1 MGDICE
7 SGKGKRKYLKPVFMV
22 LLFAVVMAVFAFMLL
37 FTKKS
42 EYYKTHFQE
51 NVFINGI
58 PVGGLTAEEADELI
72 SENIEDYSLKLVL
85 RYMPREEILGS
96 DIGLKTEYERKAED
110 ILKEEERFIRLF
122 NTDERRDYSIARSV
136 SFDEDKLLSL
146 TDELECLK
154 AQNVTEPRNAY
165 IALAED
171 KKSFTIVSEV
181 EGNLIN
187 KERLKSALR
196 DAVSELSQELDL
208 DKSGVYEE
216 PDIRETDPEL
226 NKRLS
231 ELNRYMRASIKL
243 DMGQGR
249 TEVCD
254 SDDISEMIITDSE
267 SGMAAFSD
275 EKLREYVEETA
286 AKYDTVGKIRRF
298 ETVYGSIVEVTG
310 DYGRETDIE
319 AETERLKA
327 DIFSGDSIERE
338 PVYKK
343 KPQSSENDWGDSYI
357 EVNLTAQKLFV
368 IKDGKEIM
376 SSDIVSGCEADG
388 CGTASGIYEVTGME
402 TNVTVEDKAYPVNYC
417 VIFGD
422 DLSFY
427 DASWRSAFGGNIYK
441 TSGTG
446 GSISLPYSKAK
457 ELYRNSC
464 KGMPVI
470 CYRTADEARQ
480 DIPAGPTGEL
490 PCATSSDALHFQ
502 KKDI

>member
-110 ILKEEERFIRLF
+110 ILKEEESFIRLF

-196 DAVSELSQELDL
+196 DAVS
-208 DKSGVYEE
+208 
-216 PDIRETDPEL
+216 
-226 NKRLS
+226 
-231 ELNRYMRASIKL
+231 
-243 DMGQGR
+243 
-249 TEVCD
+249 
-254 SDDISEMIITDSE
+254 
-267 SGMAAFSD
+267 
-275 EKLREYVEETA
+275 
-286 AKYDTVGKIRRF
+286 
-298 ETVYGSIVEVTG
+298 
-310 DYGRETDIE
+310 
-319 AETERLKA
+319 
-327 DIFSGDSIERE
+327 
-338 PVYKK
+338 
-343 KPQSSENDWGDSYI
+343 
-357 EVNLTAQKLFV
+357 
-368 IKDGKEIM
+368 
-376 SSDIVSGCEADG
+376 
-388 CGTASGIYEVTGME
+388 
-402 TNVTVEDKAYPVNYC
+402 
-417 VIFGD
+417 
-422 DLSFY
+422 
-427 DASWRSAFGGNIYK
+427 
-441 TSGTG
+441 
-446 GSISLPYSKAK
+446 
-457 ELYRNSC
+457 
-464 KGMPVI
+464 
-470 CYRTADEARQ
+470 
-480 DIPAGPTGEL
+480 
-490 PCATSSDALHFQ
+490 
-502 KKDI
+502 